1 MISLSI
7 WILLYIMIGG
17 VVLYYSNYQPFPEI
31 GGKYGWLLIS
41 FGVVFWI
48 SSTAPRETM
57 EEIPALISTFLGGL
71 GVIFGVRHM
80 VITKHD
86 VILAPFSGVL
96 FCIGS
101 IDLLTKN
108 WISATSTEQIISFII
123 ASLVIILEIY
133 LAFRGLVVGIPGISW
148 SKSGLR
154 QINRGLIYG
163 DNGAIA
169 HFEKS
174 WDMNDPWLNAMS
186 HAVLILIYDK
196 IGNKAE
202 KERHLI
208 ELEKGGGW
216 NAVDTSWTDAIKKSL
231 TDISL

>member
-1 MISLSI
+1 MISLDF
-7 WILLYIMIGG
+7 WIFFYIMIGLII
-17 VVLYYSNYQPFPEI
+17 LYYSNYQPFPEI
-31 GGKYGWLLIS
+31 GGKYGWLVIS
-41 FGVVFWI
+41 FGVIFWI

-57 EEIPALISTFLGGL
+57 SEVPALFSTFLGGT

-96 FCIGS
+96 FCLGS
-101 IDLLTKN
+101 IDLLTKD
-108 WISATSTEQIISFII
+108 WAYTTSSEQIISFMI
-123 ASLVIILEIY
+123 ATLIVALEIY
-133 LAFRGLVVGIPGISW
+133 LAFRGLVVGVPGISW

-163 DNGAIA
+163 DNGAIS

-186 HAVLILIYDK
+186 HAVLVLIYKK
-196 IGNKAE
+196 IGNKE
-202 KERHLI
+202 EGERHLL
-208 ELEKGGGW
+208 ELEKEGGW
-216 NAVDTSWTDAIKKSL
+216 EVVDKSWIDAIEKSL
-231 TDISL
+231 AGISV

>member
-1 MISLSI
+1 MISLPFWIFFYISI
-7 WILLYIMIGG
+7 GIVI
-17 VVLYYSNYQPFPEI
+17 LYYSNYQPFPEI
-31 GGKYGWLLIS
+31 GGKYGWLVIS
-41 FGVVFWI
+41 FGVIFWI

-57 EEIPALISTFLGGL
+57 DEIPAMFSAFFGGI

-101 IDLLTKN
+101 IDLLTSN
-108 WISATSTEQIISFII
+108 WATSSPIEQITSFII
-123 ASLVIILEIY
+123 ASLIITLEIY
-133 LAFRGLVVGIPGISW
+133 LAFRGLVVGVPGISW

-163 DNGAIA
+163 ENGAIA

-174 WDMNDPWLNAMS
+174 WDMNDPWLSAMS
-186 HAVLILIYDK
+186 HAVLVLIYGK
-196 IGNKAE
+196 IGNKD
-202 KERHLI
+202 KESHHLL
-208 ELEKGGGW
+208 ELEKEGGW
-216 NAVDTSWTDAIKKSL
+216 AAVDESWIEAIKVSL
-231 TDISL
+231 NNINV